1 MKKMKKSISS
11 SLLALA
17 ISFGAATAP
26 VQKAEAGAI
35 VMAAASTVALP
46 VTLAVVGMFGGFGA
60 SVFSIYWAIDHR
72 EKSWAALGIF
82 MLDEHLENGMVN
94 TIIAEKYPELDS
106 YLIEEIAEL
115 LKEKA
120 NFVEVNAEGFKD
132 IVLTE
137 EELSPVLDILSDS
150 NPELANKIKNDLTK
164 TII

>member
-60 SVFSIYWAIDHR
+60 SVFSVYWAIDHR

-82 MLDEHLENGMVN
+82 MLDEHLETGMVN

-106 YLIEEIAEL
+106 YLVEEIAAL
-115 LKEKA
+115 IKEKA
-120 NFVEVNAEGFKD
+120 NFFEVNADGFKD
-132 IVLTE
+132 VVLSE
-137 EELSPVLDILSDS
+137 QELSSVLDVLSDS

-164 TII
+164 KMI